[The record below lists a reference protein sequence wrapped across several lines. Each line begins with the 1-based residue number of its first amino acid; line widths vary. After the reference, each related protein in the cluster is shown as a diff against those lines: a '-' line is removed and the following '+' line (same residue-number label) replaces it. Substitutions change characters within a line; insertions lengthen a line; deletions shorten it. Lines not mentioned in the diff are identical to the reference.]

1 MIVEFRVKNFRSFRE
16 EQVLSFVAAKNKS
29 EQETN
34 TISTGISSVPSLLGS
49 TVIYGANASGK
60 SNLIKAIQYMRAVVL
75 GSATKKP
82 GQPFKE
88 QQFQLDADSIHQP
101 SEFEITFIVDGVRHQ
116 YGFSLNSE
124 RIVDEYLLVYKSF
137 KPQRWI
143 DRKYNP
149 DTKKDEYETSSF
161 LKGKKSTW
169 MESTR
174 HNSLFL
180 SMAVQLNSEMLSP
193 VFAWFSNNLVVCNE
207 LSPLSSKVS
216 INMLRTME
224 GSREI
229 CSFLNSADIDVD
241 HIDVVTKKVP
251 GQSVHFDLSTG
262 QTEIRK
268 EDVEENLLLFHH
280 ETSLGKATF
289 NLGDESEGT
298 RNLLFLAGP
307 ILDTLKKG
315 LVILI
320 DELDTSLHTLLVR
333 RLIELFHDPEKNP
346 NGAQLIFS
354 THDTSVLNS
363 DIFNPDQIW
372 FVEKDPDLISSLFSL
387 VEFSPRKNEA
397 IEKGYLMGRYG
408 ALPFFAN

>member
-307 ILDTLKKG
+307 ILDILKKG

-320 DELDTSLHTLLVR
+320 DELESL
-333 RLIELFHDPEKNP
+333 
-346 NGAQLIFS
+346 
-354 THDTSVLNS
+354 
-363 DIFNPDQIW
+363 
-372 FVEKDPDLISSLFSL
+372 
-387 VEFSPRKNEA
+387 
-397 IEKGYLMGRYG
+397 
-408 ALPFFAN
+408 